1 MRTLEKMHPAVCF
14 LYLLTVLGFTAFARE
29 PVTVLISLGGSVLL
43 AAFSGGLNG
52 AGWFGAVAVTG
63 ALANFLF
70 VHNGETALFFVGDRA
85 FTLEALCY
93 GAFVGGMLA
102 AVCLL
107 VCLLAGCGSKEQT
120 VTPDFVLTY
129 ADNQPAD
136 YPTTQGA
143 ERFAALVKERTGGK
157 VVIQVKSGGEYGT
170 EQEVWQQLSIG
181 GIDFARLSLSVLAA
195 DLPKLNVLQLPC
207 LYEDAAHMWRVLDG
221 PIGEEFLRVFAERDM
236 VGLSWYD
243 AGARSFYSD
252 KSLRSLE
259 DLQGMTIRVQDANVV
274 IDMVKLLGGDPVTLA
289 YSDVY
294 AAFETDKIDA
304 AENNWPAYLAMEHY
318 KVARYYLV
326 DEHSRVP
333 EIQLASGKTWAKLPD
348 EYRSVLRE
356 CARESAR
363 YERELWTQQEAA
375 ARKTVLAAGCRE
387 IQLSDEEK
395 ERFRELVQPLYEKY
409 AGPYLELVK
418 KIQQG

>member
-1 MRTLEKMHPAVCF
+1 MRRRTF
-14 LYLLTVLGFTAFARE
+14 LAGLGF
-29 PVTVLISLGGSVLL
+29 
-43 AAFSGGLNG
+43 AALQ
-52 AGWFGAVAVTG
+52 
-63 ALANFLF
+63 
-70 VHNGETALFFVGDRA
+70 
-85 FTLEALCY
+85 
-93 GAFVGGMLA
+93 
-102 AVCLL
+102 
-107 VCLLAGCGSKEQT
+107 LAGCGAKPQT
-120 VTPDFVLTY
+120 TPDYVLTY
-129 ADNQPAD
+129 ADNQPAG

-143 ERFAALVKERTGGK
+143 QYFADLVQQQTGGK
-157 VVIQVKSGGEYGT
+157 VVIQVKSNGEYGS
-170 EQEVWQQLSIG
+170 EQQVWEQLAIG
-181 GIDFARLSLSVLAA
+181 GVDFARVSLSAA
-195 DLPKLNVLQLPC
+195 TDDLPRLNVLLLPY
-207 LYEDAAHMWRVLDG
+207 LYRNADHMWRVLDG
-221 PIGEEFLRVFAERDM
+221 SIGAEFLQDFTAHGR

-252 KSLRSLE
+252 KSLCSLE

>member
-1 MRTLEKMHPAVCF
+1 MRRRTF
-14 LYLLTVLGFTAFARE
+14 LAGLGF
-29 PVTVLISLGGSVLL
+29 
-43 AAFSGGLNG
+43 AALQ
-52 AGWFGAVAVTG
+52 
-63 ALANFLF
+63 
-70 VHNGETALFFVGDRA
+70 
-85 FTLEALCY
+85 
-93 GAFVGGMLA
+93 
-102 AVCLL
+102 
-107 VCLLAGCGSKEQT
+107 LAGCGAKPQT
-120 VTPDFVLTY
+120 TPDYVLTY
-129 ADNQPAD
+129 ADNQPAG

-143 ERFAALVKERTGGK
+143 QYFADLVQQQTGGK
-157 VVIQVKSGGEYGT
+157 VVIQVKANGEYGS
-170 EQEVWQQLSIG
+170 EQQVWEQLAIG
-181 GIDFARLSLSVLAA
+181 GVDFARVSLSAA
-195 DLPKLNVLQLPC
+195 TDDLPRLNVLLLPY
-207 LYEDAAHMWRVLDG
+207 LYRNADHMWRVLDG
-221 PIGEEFLRVFAERDM
+221 SIGAEFLQDFTAQGR

-387 IQLSDEEK
+387 IQLSEEEK

>member
-1 MRTLEKMHPAVCF
+1 MKRETSISRRS
-14 LYLLTVLGFTAFARE
+14 LLVGTAC
-29 PVTVLISLGGSVLL
+29 
-43 AAFSGGLNG
+43 AAL
-52 AGWFGAVAVTG
+52 G
-63 ALANFLF
+63 ALT
-70 VHNGETALFFVGDRA
+70 GCTAPEPTAEEPQPELILR
-85 FTLEALCY
+85 
-93 GAFVGGMLA
+93 
-102 AVCLL
+102 
-107 VCLLAGCGSKEQT
+107 
-120 VTPDFVLTY
+120 Y
-129 ADNQPAD
+129 AENQPED
-136 YPTTQGA
+136 YPTTK
-143 ERFAALVKERTGGK
+143 AALAFAEMVAQRTDGRVK
-157 VVIQVKSGGEYGT
+157 VVVYSGGELGAELSVI
-170 EQEVWQQLSIG
+170 EQMQFG
-181 GIDFARLSLSVLAA
+181 GIDFARLSLSVLAV

-363 YERELWTQQEAA
+363 YERELWIQQEAA

>member
-1 MRTLEKMHPAVCF
+1 MV
-14 LYLLTVLGFTAFARE
+14 VS
-29 PVTVLISLGGSVLL
+29 PVS
-43 AAFSGGLNG
+43 
-52 AGWFGAVAVTG
+52 
-63 ALANFLF
+63 
-70 VHNGETALFFVGDRA
+70 
-85 FTLEALCY
+85 
-93 GAFVGGMLA
+93 
-102 AVCLL
+102 
-107 VCLLAGCGSKEQT
+107 GSK
-120 VTPDFVLTY
+120 
-129 ADNQPAD
+129 
-136 YPTTQGA
+136 
-143 ERFAALVKERTGGK
+143 
-157 VVIQVKSGGEYGT
+157 
-170 EQEVWQQLSIG
+170 
-181 GIDFARLSLSVLAA
+181 SL
-195 DLPKLNVLQLPC
+195 C
-207 LYEDAAHMWRVLDG
+207 
-221 PIGEEFLRVFAERDM
+221 
-236 VGLSWYD
+236 
-243 AGARSFYSD
+243 
-252 KSLRSLE
+252 SLE

-348 EYRSVLRE
+348 EYRGVLRE

-387 IQLSDEEK
+387 IQLSYEEK

>member
-1 MRTLEKMHPAVCF
+1 MTRRQML
-14 LYLLTVLGFTAFARE
+14 
-29 PVTVLISLGGSVLL
+29 
-43 AAFSGGLNG
+43 
-52 AGWFGAVAVTG
+52 
-63 ALANFLF
+63 
-70 VHNGETALFFVGDRA
+70 TALFG
-85 FTLEALCY
+85 
-93 GAFVGGMLA
+93 A
-102 AVCLL
+102 AVLTL
-107 VCLLAGCGSKEQT
+107 PMAGCGHQPVQDE
-120 VTPDFVLTY
+120 PGAELILRY
-129 ADNQPAD
+129 AENQPED
-136 YPTTQGA
+136 YPTTQ
-143 ERFAALVKERTGGK
+143 AALAFADLVAQRTNGRVK
-157 VVIQVKSGGEYGT
+157 VLVYSGGELGA
-170 EQEVWQQLSIG
+170 EQSVIQQMQFG

-195 DLPKLNVLQLPC
+195 ALPKLNVLQLPC

-243 AGARSFYSD
+243 AGARSFYYD

-289 YSDVY
+289 FSDGY

-363 YERELWTQQEAA
+363 YERELWTQQEA
-375 ARKTVLAAGCRE
+375 
-387 IQLSDEEK
+387 K

>member
-1 MRTLEKMHPAVCF
+1 MRRKFWL
-14 LYLLTVLGFTAFARE
+14 
-29 PVTVLISLGGSVLL
+29 
-43 AAFSGGLNG
+43 
-52 AGWFGAVAVTG
+52 
-63 ALANFLF
+63 
-70 VHNGETALFFVGDRA
+70 
-85 FTLEALCY
+85 
-93 GAFVGGMLA
+93 LA

-107 VCLLAGCGSKEQT
+107 VCLLAGCESKEQT

-221 PIGEEFLRVFAERDM
+221 P
-236 VGLSWYD
+236 
-243 AGARSFYSD
+243 D
-252 KSLRSLE
+252 KSLHSLE

>member
-1 MRTLEKMHPAVCF
+1 MRRRTF
-14 LYLLTVLGFTAFARE
+14 LAGLGF
-29 PVTVLISLGGSVLL
+29 
-43 AAFSGGLNG
+43 AALQ
-52 AGWFGAVAVTG
+52 
-63 ALANFLF
+63 
-70 VHNGETALFFVGDRA
+70 
-85 FTLEALCY
+85 
-93 GAFVGGMLA
+93 
-102 AVCLL
+102 
-107 VCLLAGCGSKEQT
+107 LAGCSAKPQT
-120 VTPDFVLTY
+120 TPDYVLTY
-129 ADNQPAD
+129 ADNQPAG

-143 ERFAALVKERTGGK
+143 QYFADLVQQQTGGK
-157 VVIQVKSGGEYGT
+157 VVIQVKANGEYGS
-170 EQEVWQQLSIG
+170 EQQVWEQLAIG
-181 GIDFARLSLSVLAA
+181 GVDFARVSLSAA
-195 DLPKLNVLQLPC
+195 TDDLPRLNVLLLPY
-207 LYEDAAHMWRVLDG
+207 LYRDADHMWRVLDG
-221 PIGEEFLRVFAERDM
+221 SIGAEFLQDFTAQGR

-387 IQLSDEEK
+387 IRLSDEEK